1 MKNAQERLKVM
12 REVALHA
19 DNMQETARK
28 IGANAAQGLTRSRR
42 SQVTGLESIANSA
55 LKTSDVLDYIKLRIA
70 RQRRDE
76 WTYGGWGPE
85 LLAFLSDT
93 LRGERTTICQQLGL
107 DAAGMDGLEV
117 HLMLV
122 REFVRQFSAEYEYQ
136 CRLLEVLGPPAI
148 QNQRQPQGQRGG
160 R

>member
-12 REVALHA
+12 REVALRA
-19 DNMQETARK
+19 DNMQETAHA
-28 IGANAAQGLTRSRR
+28 IGGNAARGLTRSRR
-42 SQVTGLESIANSA
+42 AQVTGLESIANSA
-55 LKTSDVLDYIKLRIA
+55 LKTTDVFDYIKLRTA

-76 WTYGGWGPE
+76 WSYGNWGPA
-85 LLAFLSDT
+85 LLDYLSKT
-93 LRGERTTICQQLGL
+93 LAEQRNVICKQLGI
-107 DAAGMDGLEV
+107 DVPSIDSVEV

-136 CRLLEVLGPPAI
+136 CHEIEVQGQQGAQP
-148 QNQRQPQGQRGG
+148 RQPQARGG

>member
-12 REVALHA
+12 REVALRA
-19 DNMQETARK
+19 DNMQETARE
-28 IGANAAQGLTRSRR
+28 IGGNAALGLTRSRR
-42 SQVTGLESIANSA
+42 AQVTGLESIANSA
-55 LKTSDVLDYIKLRIA
+55 LKTTDVLDYIKLRTA

-76 WTYGGWGPE
+76 WTYGNWGPV
-85 LLAFLSDT
+85 LLDYLSKT
-93 LRGERTTICQQLGL
+93 LASERDVICKQLGI
-107 DAAGMDGLEV
+107 DVPSIDSVEV

-136 CRLLEVLGPPAI
+136 CRLNEVRGQQSA
-148 QNQRQPQGQRGG
+148 QPYQAQRGG